1 MGLQALKCINWSADS
16 LKPDVRPNTRPG
28 CPLLKISLIY
38 LLIIERSVL
47 FVCKY
52 YWRTDAAGATNY
64 GKLSK
69 ECSSC
74 LLQILLDNEMQQS
87 QWNLIA
93 ILSNSTLFDFTH
105 NMRAQII
112 SPVSLN
118 HEPRKTC
125 WRLQI
130 FSTKLKLVSFYGIQE
145 TFGNIWLTGRG
156 VLFSVRSGLNTS
168 TTTLC

>member
-1 MGLQALKCINWSADS
+1 MQGPPACL
-16 LKPDVRPNTRPG
+16 
-28 CPLLKISLIY
+28 LLKISLIY

-93 ILSNSTLFDFTH
+93 ILSNSTLPIT
-105 NMRAQII
+105 
-112 SPVSLN
+112 
-118 HEPRKTC
+118 
-125 WRLQI
+125 
-130 FSTKLKLVSFYGIQE
+130 
-145 TFGNIWLTGRG
+145 
-156 VLFSVRSGLNTS
+156 
-168 TTTLC
+168 

>member
-1 MGLQALKCINWSADS
+1 MYS
-16 LKPDVRPNTRPG
+16 VVF
-28 CPLLKISLIY
+28 SLIEFILKDRIQPILTFLPVKPVY
-38 LLIIERSVL
+38 LSNLNQIIPPLRS
-47 FVCKY
+47 Y
-52 YWRTDAAGATNY
+52 
-64 GKLSK
+64 
-69 ECSSC
+69 
-74 LLQILLDNEMQQS
+74 I
-87 QWNLIA
+87 WNTFHSFLGWSL
-93 ILSNSTLFDFTH
+93 LSNSTLFDFTH

-156 VLFSVRSGLNTS
+156 VLFSVKPGLNTLL
-168 TTTLC
+168 TTLCYICLHLIQNRL